1 MEKTFDIKGCIFDM
15 DGVLTDTAELHFKSW
30 KRFAK
35 QFGFK
40 IPDELNTRLKGLS
53 RPDSLQ
59 IILEYSNQSYSEE
72 AISGMMKL
80 KNDLFLEEV
89 EEFNESDRF
98 PGALNFI
105 EELQRESIP
114 YALASGSRNA
124 VIILEKIGL
133 KHYFEVLLD
142 GNSVKTGKPDPQIFI
157 KAAEEM
163 GVGDRS
169 RIVVFEYSVAGLS
182 AALKGGFLTVVFGSG
197 SELKKLAHFTIDDW
211 QGVNLK
217 YIRQRFSEWEGAIG
231 D

>member
-1 MEKTFDIKGCIFDM
+1 MKKAIDIKGCIFDM

-30 KRFAK
+30 KRFAN

-40 IPDELNTRLKGLS
+40 IPDELNNRLKGLS

-59 IILEYSNQSYSEE
+59 IILEYSNQTYSDE

-80 KNDLFLEEV
+80 KNELFLEEV

-98 PGALNFI
+98 PGALDFI
-105 EELQRESIP
+105 VELQSESIP

-133 KHYFEVLLD
+133 KQYFEVLLD

-157 KAAEEM
+157 KAAGEM
-163 GVGDRS
+163 GVEDRS
-169 RIVVFEYSVAGLS
+169 KIVVFEDSVAGLS
-182 AALKGGFLTVVFGSG
+182 AALKGGFLTVGFGSG
-197 SELKKLAHFTIDDW
+197 SELKKLAHFTIDNW

-217 YIRQRFSEWEGAIG
+217 YIRQRFFELEGAIG